1 MRKTRVSTVLNIIG
15 MSISLMVFLILFAQV
30 WFDYSYNRNFD
41 DYRNIYRYERPVY
54 EDASMSGFKYT
65 HIVRKEFIPVSSIS
79 VTEHRPKTF

>member
-41 DYRNIYRYERPVY
+41 D
-54 EDASMSGFKYT
+54 
-65 HIVRKEFIPVSSIS
+65 
-79 VTEHRPKTF
+79 